1 MCSKSRSTVSLRPD
15 PTELNMHFFRYRRYR
30 GFIGAVMDFEMHPT
44 YRLIASVGLGRTVVL
59 HRMKQ
64 PGIPLWRKYLKQK
77 VCSSAHVLS
86 VQT

>member
-1 MCSKSRSTVSLRPD
+1 
-15 PTELNMHFFRYRRYR
+15 MHFFRYRRYR

-64 PGIPLWRKYLKQK
+64 PGISLWRKYLKQK
-77 VCSSAHVLS
+77 VCWILPCVVS
-86 VQT
+86 VCDTKNAWSLCP